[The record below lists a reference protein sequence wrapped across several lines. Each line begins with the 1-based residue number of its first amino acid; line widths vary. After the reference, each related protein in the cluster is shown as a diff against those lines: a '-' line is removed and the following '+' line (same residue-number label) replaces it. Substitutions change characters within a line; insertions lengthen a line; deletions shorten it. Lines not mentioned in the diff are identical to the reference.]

1 MSSGSKH
8 GIRIVEKEER
18 WKRCVV
24 NDNWTVKDAFPAG
37 THVAGFIEEGK
48 KTVRFSRSR

>member
-1 MSSGSKH
+1 MNQVPRVLSH
-8 GIRIVEKEER
+8 GIVTEMLDIQ
-18 WKRCVV
+18 V